1 METVTDKGW
10 FLSSYET
17 QREDCAEVPLTNITV
32 TEDSEEEDRRTSM
45 DSGVSMESNSIE
57 NSPER
62 PSMRQ
67 DDSGCGSL
75 GGQES
80 STSSQTT
87 YPLQEGGPQTGITRD
102 RGDSGVGLGCQL
114 HSSSLDLKEQD
125 SGPLKEAVYGGNY
138 RSQRPPDVETD
149 VCEEK
154 EVFSQ
159 MHCDP
164 SLAEVVKGYRA
175 GPQSCICSGAGQC
188 TWCHIN
194 APHGTQIIKQYRAT
208 CTDSRLQSGKCNS
221 VDTYKGIT
229 FALFPTEAQMDS
241 VIVDDLKTTFTKISE
256 TFPMLS
262 AFTPLPLVE
271 GGQDINMNNLS
282 LSLCDIQLTTD

>member
-1 METVTDKGW
+1 MEIVTDQGW
-10 FLSSYET
+10 FLSSNGT
-17 QREDCAEVPLTNITV
+17 QREDRAEVPLTNITV
-32 TEDSEEEDRRTSM
+32 TEDGEEEDRRTSM

-87 YPLQEGGPQTGITRD
+87 YPLQEEGTQTGITRD
-102 RGDSGVGLGCQL
+102 RGDSGVVF

-138 RSQRPPDVETD
+138 RSQKPPDVEIS
-149 VCEEK
+149 VCEE

-159 MHCDP
+159 MHRDP

-188 TWCHIN
+188 TWCHRN
-194 APHGTQIIKQYRAT
+194 GPHGTQIIEQYGAT
-208 CTDSRLQSGKCNS
+208 CTDSRLQSGTCNS

-229 FALFPTEAQMDS
+229 FALFPVEAQMDS

-262 AFTPLPLVE
+262 AFTSLPLVE